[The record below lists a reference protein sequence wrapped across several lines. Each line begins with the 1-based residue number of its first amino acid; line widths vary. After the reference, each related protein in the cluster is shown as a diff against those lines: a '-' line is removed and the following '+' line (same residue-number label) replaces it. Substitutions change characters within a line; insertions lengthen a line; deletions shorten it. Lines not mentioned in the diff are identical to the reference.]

1 MTINSIKYISEVM
14 FDYTEKIKIKKP
26 NKQSLF
32 RFLQDFLKVC
42 GASIG
47 SCLREWLSKQ
57 RLQLKMVNKEE
68 EQFEIQPL
76 TDCHT
81 CR

>member
-1 MTINSIKYISEVM
+1 M

-26 NKQSLF
+26 NKQSPF